1 MLLPHSIVTSMP
13 RLLLRT
19 ISGECYISDLITE
32 ATLTMVLKFYDFHW
46 KVLWFCSCLRKM
58 KNAMLFLLKCREVSF
73 NEINLKV
80 SYNMLASV
88 CTFIYLFFLNQ
99 QIPISFSSA
108 QKRQCS
114 RGFTFANNVYCVGCL
129 VSQNSL

>member
-1 MLLPHSIVTSMP
+1 MLLPGSIVISMP

-19 ISGECYISDLITE
+19 ISGECYISDLIIE
-32 ATLTMVLKFYDFHW
+32 VTLTMVLLFYDFHW

-58 KNAMLFLLKCREVSF
+58 KTAILFLLKRREVSF

-88 CTFIYLFFLNQ
+88 CSFIYLFFLN
-99 QIPISFSSA
+99 
-108 QKRQCS
+108 
-114 RGFTFANNVYCVGCL
+114 
-129 VSQNSL
+129 